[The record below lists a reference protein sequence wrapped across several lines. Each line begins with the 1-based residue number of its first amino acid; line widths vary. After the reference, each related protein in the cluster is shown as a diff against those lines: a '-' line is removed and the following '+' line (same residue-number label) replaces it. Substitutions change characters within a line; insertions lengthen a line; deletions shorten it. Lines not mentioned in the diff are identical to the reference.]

1 MRGGGNSQASSIVLD
16 FFAGSGT
23 SVATA
28 LKLGRKFIGVEMGEH
43 FDSVI
48 LPRITKILSGV
59 QSGISKECAYKG
71 GGVVKYY
78 ELESYEQILRT
89 LSLESPPQEYL
100 DYSKKYGFDA
110 PFLFDTKLSQFFNE
124 DLKFESLYEGLD
136 LKESLLNHTGKE
148 VKSINLETNEVLFKS
163 GEVANLM
170 EALRGYLVW

>member
-1 MRGGGNSQASSIVLD
+1 QARSIVLD

-100 DYSKKYGFDA
+100 EYSKTYGDFDA
-110 PFLFDTKLSQFFNE
+110 PFLFDTKLSRFFSE

-136 LKESLLNHTGKE
+136 LKESLLNLTGKE
-148 VKSINLETNEVLFKS
+148 VKSINFETNEVLFKS
-163 GEVANLM
+163 GEVANLI